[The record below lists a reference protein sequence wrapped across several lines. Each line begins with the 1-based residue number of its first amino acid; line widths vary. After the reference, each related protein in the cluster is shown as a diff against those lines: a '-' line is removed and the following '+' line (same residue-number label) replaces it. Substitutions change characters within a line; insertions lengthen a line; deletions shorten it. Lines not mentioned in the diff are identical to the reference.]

1 MLNFD
6 FVLLHVADDAASAT
20 LYSALLGIP
29 IIDQHPGFA
38 MLALREGVMLGLWGR
53 DTVDPQSSGQS
64 GASEIAFA
72 VADAGVVEAMHADW
86 RERGLTILQT
96 PTELGFGMTFVAA
109 DPDGHRLRVYAPA
122 NR

>member
-20 LYSALLGIP
+20 LYSDLLGIP

-38 MLALREGVMLGLWGR
+38 MLALRDGVMLGLWGR
-53 DTVDPQSSGQS
+53 ETVEPAGSGQS

-72 VADAGVVEAMHADW
+72 VADAGTVETMHADW
-86 RERGLTILQT
+86 RQRGMSILQT
-96 PTELGFGMTFVAA
+96 PTEMNFGMTFVAA